1 MESDDNAIIMDTS
14 TNPSPSLRVNSKSKF
29 KKPKRVSRKTKMEK
43 HHTSTVWTEFVKLPI
58 NEERLSKA
66 TCQWCGKLFLADSH
80 HGTSNLHR
88 HLLKCLKQNEVK
100 QDGEEEGRVLQN
112 KITQEE
118 FHEMLAEAI
127 IKHNLPFSFVEYE
140 GIRKVFSYLNSDIK
154 HISRI
159 TSKPNV
165 LKLYKKENDDVKN
178 KLKSIP
184 GRICLTLDLWT
195 LVKS

>member
-1 MESDDNAIIMDTS
+1 MESDDNAVIMDTS

-29 KKPKRVSRKTKMEK
+29 KKPKRVSGKNKKEK
-43 HHTSTVWTEFVKLPI
+43 HHTSTIWNEFVKLPI

-127 IKHNLPFSFVEYE
+127 IKD
-140 GIRKVFSYLNSDIK
+140 RKSV
-154 HISRI
+154 
-159 TSKPNV
+159 V
-165 LKLYKKENDDVKN
+165 
-178 KLKSIP
+178 
-184 GRICLTLDLWT
+184 
-195 LVKS
+195 